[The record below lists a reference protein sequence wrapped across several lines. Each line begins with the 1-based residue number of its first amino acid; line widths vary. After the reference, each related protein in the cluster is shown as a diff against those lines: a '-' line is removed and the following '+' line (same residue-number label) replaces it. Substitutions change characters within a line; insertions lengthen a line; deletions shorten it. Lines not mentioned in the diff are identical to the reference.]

1 MIRVVDDVV
10 APLVVFGADWGTSG
24 VTTAK
29 YNRPVG
35 IGLAAAGYILGG
47 WLGYGGTFMKNI
59 GIASFPWAANAI
71 KSYIQEAGGVGG
83 RTSASRTRVGSGIR
97 SYPAQPKGPVDMWPS
112 AV

>member
-1 MIRVVDDVV
+1 MIRVVEDVG
-10 APLVVFGADWGTSG
+10 APLLVWGADWGTSG
-24 VTTAK
+24 VTTVK

-71 KSYIQEAGGVGG
+71 KSYIEEAGVTGKAP
-83 RTSASRTRVGSGIR
+83 TSRVRVGHKIG
-97 SYPAQPKGPVDMWPS
+97 SYPAQPKNTAEPWPL

>member
-1 MIRVVDDVV
+1 MIRVVEDVG
-10 APLVVFGADWGTSG
+10 APLVVFGADWATSG

-29 YNRPVG
+29 YNRPIG

-47 WLGYGGTFMKNI
+47 WLGYGGAFMKNI

-71 KSYIQEAGGVGG
+71 KSYIEGPIVGG
-83 RTSASRTRVGSGIR
+83 RTSASRARVGSHIK

-112 AV
+112 VV